1 MLTVNLGPL
10 SMPIAVILALV
21 ALAIAAG
28 VGLQAGRAQKT
39 GIGYILT
46 DMLLAGVLVARVAFV
61 AIWFDAYRISP
72 WSMLDIRDGGFSPWA
87 GMAAALLVA
96 IWHGWRR
103 AAVRKPLAL
112 GLVAGAFVWGGMF
125 TAIRM
130 MQNTTLPK
138 VPLTTLAGAPA
149 DLGRLAA
156 GKPLVVNMWATWCPP
171 CRRELPTLAAAQKRE
186 HGVRFVFA
194 DQGEDARTVQR
205 YLSAASLELDNVV
218 LDVGARMG
226 REVGSGGLPT
236 TLFYDAHGRLVDTH
250 VGQLTAGS
258 LASKLARLGSRPS
271 QANDKPE

>member
-21 ALAIAAG
+21 ALVVAAG

-46 DMLLAGVLVARVAFV
+46 DMLLAGVLVARLAFV

-72 WSMLDIRDGGFSPWA
+72 WSMLDIRDGGFSAWA

-103 AAVRKPLAL
+103 AAVRKPLVL
-112 GLVAGAFVWGGMF
+112 GLAAGAFVWGGMF

-138 VPLTTLAGAPA
+138 VPLTTLAGEPA
-149 DLGRLAA
+149 DLARLAV

-171 CRRELPTLAAAQKRE
+171 CRRELPTLAAAQKQE
-186 HGVRFVFA
+186 AGVRFVFA

-205 YLSAASLELDNVV
+205 YLGAASLELDNVV
-218 LDVGARMG
+218 LDAGARMG

-236 TLFYDAHGRLVDTH
+236 TLFYDAKGRLVDTH

-258 LASKLARLGSRPS
+258 LASKLERLRSRS
-271 QANDKPE
+271 GLANKE